1 LTILSEV
8 HASHT
13 AIITLDRPQA
23 RNAWSEEMI
32 AAFVSTLE
40 RHEADPAVRVL
51 IITGAG
57 SAFCAGGDLKLMKDH
72 AGMFAGDAYHLRQR
86 YRRGIQRIPALLDS
100 FDKPIIAAVNGAAI
114 GAGLDL
120 ACMCDIRV
128 ASARAKFG
136 QTFPRL
142 GLVPGDGGGY
152 LLQRIVGFP
161 LALELGLTGD
171 VIKADRALEIGLVG
185 YVVPPE
191 DLLDTAL
198 EIAARIARNAPQA
211 VALTKRAIYRA
222 RHQTMAQ
229 ALETAATFQGIVQN
243 TADHDE
249 GVAALL
255 EKRDPNYDN
264 S

>member
-1 LTILSEV
+1 MTVLSEV
-8 HASHT
+8 VSQHT
-13 AIITLDRPQA
+13 AVITLNRPQA
-23 RNAWSEEMI
+23 RNAWDEEMI
-32 AAFVSTLE
+32 AAFVSALE
-40 RHEADPAVRVL
+40 SHEADPAIRVV

-57 SAFCAGGDLKLMKDH
+57 TAFCAGGDLKKMRDR
-72 AGMFAGDAYHLRQR
+72 AGMFAGDPYHLRQR
-86 YRRGIQRIPALLDS
+86 YRRGIQRIPAVMDS
-100 FDKPIIAAVNGAAI
+100 YDKPVIGAINGAAI

-128 ASARAKFG
+128 ASTRAKFG
-136 QTFPRL
+136 QTFARL

-161 LALELGLTGD
+161 TALELGLTGE
-171 VIKADRALEIGLVG
+171 VILADRALQIGLVHC
-185 YVVPPE
+185 VEAPE
-191 DLLDTAL
+191 SVMDKAL
-198 EIAARIARNAPQA
+198 EIAAKIARNAPQA

-222 RHQTMAQ
+222 RHQTMEQ

-255 EKRDPNYDN
+255 DKRDPDYTNE
-264 S
+264 

>member
-1 LTILSEV
+1 MTILSEV
-8 HASHT
+8 VPQNT
-13 AIITLDRPQA
+13 AIITLDRPKA

-40 RHEADPAVRVL
+40 RYEADPEVRVL

-100 FDKPIIAAVNGAAI
+100 YDKPIIAAVNGAAI

-128 ASARAKFG
+128 ASVRAKFG

-161 LALELGLTGD
+161 KAIELGLTGE
-171 VIKADRALEIGLVG
+171 VITAEHAASIGLVN
-185 YVVPPE
+185 YVVEPE
-191 DLLDTAL
+191 ALMERCL
-198 EIAARIARNAPQA
+198 EIAARIASNAPQA

-222 RHQTMAQ
+222 RHQTMSQ

-249 GVAALL
+249 GVAAMLD
-255 EKRDPNYDN
+255 KRSPEYNN
-264 S
+264 H

>member
-1 LTILSEV
+1 VTILSEV
-8 HASHT
+8 VSQHT
-13 AIITLDRPQA
+13 AVITLNRPQA
-23 RNAWSEEMI
+23 RNAWDEEMI
-32 AAFVSTLE
+32 AAFVSALE
-40 RHEADPAVRVL
+40 SYEADSTIRVI

-57 SAFCAGGDLKLMKDH
+57 TAFCAGGDLKLMRDR
-72 AGMFAGDAYHLRQR
+72 AGMFAGDPYHLRQR
-86 YRRGIQRIPALLDS
+86 YRRGIQRIPALMDS
-100 FDKPIIAAVNGAAI
+100 YDKPIIAAVNGAAI

-161 LALELGLTGD
+161 MALELGLTGD
-171 VIKADRALEIGLVG
+171 VILAERALKIGLVH
-185 YVVPPE
+185 YVEEPDAVM
-191 DLLDTAL
+191 DKAV
-198 EIAARIARNAPQA
+198 EIATKIARNAPQA
-211 VALTKRAIYRA
+211 VGLTKRSIYRA
-222 RHQTMAQ
+222 RHQTMQQ

-243 TADHDE
+243 TADHSE

-255 EKRDPNYDN
+255 EKRTPHYSNE
-264 S
+264 